1 MTEVQLEN
9 AINRIEKRLDWI
21 EQNLGRVVELQYVP
35 MGRSQTRPDAAGVP
49 ADVLELVRAGKKLD
63 AIKRYHELAGLDL
76 AHARQL
82 INDL

>member
-1 MTEVQLEN
+1 MTEAQLEN

-21 EQNLGRVVELQYVP
+21 EENLGRVVELQYVP
-35 MGRSQTRPDAAGVP
+35 MGRSEIRPDAAGVP

-76 AHARQL
+76 AHARQV
-82 INDL
+82 IYDL